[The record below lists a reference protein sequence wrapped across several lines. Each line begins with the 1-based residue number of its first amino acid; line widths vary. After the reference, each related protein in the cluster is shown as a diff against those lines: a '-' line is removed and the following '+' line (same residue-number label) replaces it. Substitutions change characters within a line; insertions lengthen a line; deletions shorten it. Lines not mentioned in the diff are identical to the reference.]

1 MNNIKLI
8 GNISV
13 PANSL
18 EDKVK
23 LAKSFKALGVDELLY
38 TGNGTYEDFVD
49 EIKYVTDNIDL
60 PLNVCITA
68 TKFDDVKYTLY
79 AGAGRV
85 AIYDS
90 IGKNSVLDL
99 ELVNESSLRFSKEK
113 IFINIGFT
121 EEGNLEISD
130 SKEYKLFGAGGVYID
145 GYKETYIEELKSF
158 INEVDLPIGVN
169 VASLAT
175 DGISSKLQATKDI
188 LDMGVDTIILEY
200 TNQEATEEYINGL
213 KDIIQGDNKVALD
226 TMEFSAFKLN
236 SDGLIPVIVQDY
248 KTDEVLMMAY
258 MNEEAYNKTIETG
271 TMTYYSRSRKS
282 LWVKG
287 ETSGHFQYVQKL
299 SIDCDKDTLLAKVKQ
314 IGVACHTG
322 NPTCFF
328 TDIIKKDYDD
338 TNPLKVFQEEYDII
352 LDRKNNPKEGSYTN
366 YLFDKGVDKILKKV
380 GEEATEIV
388 IAAKNPDNEELKYE
402 LADFLYHAMVLMV
415 EQGVTWNEVVEAIAK
430 RR

>member
-13 PANSL
+13 PSTK
-18 EDKVK
+18 EDKLN
-23 LAKSFKALGVDELLY
+23 LAKNFKELGVDELIY
-38 TGNGTYEDFVD
+38 TGEGSYETYVD
-49 EIKYVTDNIDL
+49 EIKFITDNIDL
-60 PLNVCITA
+60 PLNVCIKA

-79 AGAGRV
+79 AGASRV
-85 AIYDS
+85 AIYDP
-90 IGKNSVLDL
+90 IGKNSLLDL
-99 ELVNESSLRFSKEK
+99 ELVNESSLRFGKEK

-130 SKEYKLFGAGGVYID
+130 SKEYKIFGAGGVFID
-145 GYKETYIEELKSF
+145 GYKAANHEELKTF
-158 INEVDLPIGVN
+158 IDEVDLPIGVN
-169 VASLAT
+169 VSNISREDTKNILNLGVNT
-175 DGISSKLQATKDI
+175 FIVDSISTKTYIDELKNLIQDGQSSCSY
-188 LDMGVDTIILEY
+188 MS
-200 TNQEATEEYINGL
+200 
-213 KDIIQGDNKVALD
+213 
-226 TMEFSAFKLN
+226 FSEFKLN
-236 SDGLIPVIVQDY
+236 QDGLIPVIVQDY

-258 MNEEAYNKTIETG
+258 MNEEAYNKTLETG
-271 TMTYYSRSRKS
+271 TMTYFSRSRSS

-328 TDIIKKDYDD
+328 TDILKKDYDD

-415 EQGVTWNEVVEAIAK
+415 EQGVTWDEVVEAIAK

>member
-13 PANSL
+13 PSTK
-18 EDKVK
+18 EDKLN
-23 LAKSFKALGVDELLY
+23 LAKNFKELGVDELIY
-38 TGNGTYEDFVD
+38 TGEGSYETYVD
-49 EIKYVTDNIDL
+49 EIKFITDNIDL
-60 PLNVCITA
+60 PLNVCIKA

-79 AGAGRV
+79 AGASRV
-85 AIYDS
+85 AIYDP
-90 IGKNSVLDL
+90 IGKNSLLDL
-99 ELVNESSLRFSKEK
+99 ELVNESSLRFGKEK

-130 SKEYKLFGAGGVYID
+130 SKEYKIFGAGGVFID
-145 GYKETYIEELKSF
+145 GYKAANHEELKTF
-158 INEVDLPIGVN
+158 IKEVDLPIGVN
-169 VASLAT
+169 
-175 DGISSKLQATKDI
+175 ISNISKEDTKNI
-188 LDMGVDTIILEY
+188 LNLGVDTFIVDSIS
-200 TNQEATEEYINGL
+200 TKTYIDEL
-213 KDIIQGDNKVALD
+213 KNLIQDGQSSCSY
-226 TMEFSAFKLN
+226 MSFSEFKLN
-236 SDGLIPVIVQDY
+236 QDGLIPVIVQDY

-258 MNEEAYNKTIETG
+258 MNEEAYNKTLETG
-271 TMTYYSRSRKS
+271 TMTYFSRSRSS

-328 TDIIKKDYDD
+328 TDILKKDYDD

-415 EQGVTWNEVVEAIAK
+415 EQGVTWDEVVEAIAK

>member
-1 MNNIKLI
+1 MSSIKII

-13 PANSL
+13 PNTSS
-18 EDKVK
+18 EDKLNIAKNFKELGIDEEYVEEVK
-23 LAKSFKALGVDELLY
+23 Y
-38 TGNGTYEDFVD
+38 
-49 EIKYVTDNIDL
+49 IKDNIDL
-60 PLNVCITA
+60 PLSVCIKA

-79 AGAGRV
+79 AGASRV
-85 AIYDS
+85 AIYDP

-99 ELVNESSLRFSKEK
+99 ELVNESSLRFGKEK

-121 EEGNLEISD
+121 EEGSLEISD
-130 SKEYKLFGAGGVYID
+130 LKEYKLFGAGGVYINGLRKAYFD
-145 GYKETYIEELKSF
+145 EIKSF
-158 INEVDLPIGVN
+158 CEEVDLPVGVN
-169 VASLAT
+169 VSGIIEESSAADL
-175 DGISSKLQATKDI
+175 ISSVKDI
-188 LDMGVDTIILEY
+188 ISFGADTIILDYNDNLKEY
-200 TNQEATEEYINGL
+200 VQSIKSAVSIGADASTDMA
-213 KDIIQGDNKVALD
+213 
-226 TMEFSAFKLN
+226 FSTFKLN
-236 SDGLIPVIVQDY
+236 SDSLIPVIVQDY

-258 MNEEAYNKTIETG
+258 MNEEAYNKTLETG
-271 TMTYYSRSRKS
+271 TMTYFSRSRQS

-322 NPTCFF
+322 NPTCFY
-328 TDIIKKDYDD
+328 TDILKKEYDD

-415 EQGVTWNEVVEAIAK
+415 EQGVTWDEVVEAIAK

>member
-1 MNNIKLI
+1 MNNVKLI
-8 GNISV
+8 GDISA
-13 PANSL
+13 PSTK
-18 EDKVK
+18 EDKLN
-23 LAKSFKALGVDELLY
+23 LAKDFKGFGVDELIY
-38 TGNGTYEDFVD
+38 TGEGSYETYVD
-49 EIKYVTDNIDL
+49 EIKYITENIDL
-60 PLNVCITA
+60 PLNVCIKA

-79 AGAGRV
+79 AGASRV
-85 AIYDS
+85 AIYDP
-90 IGKNSVLDL
+90 IGKNSLLDL
-99 ELVNESSLRFSKEK
+99 ELVNESSLRFGKEK

-130 SKEYKLFGAGGVYID
+130 SKEYKLFGAGGVFIND
-145 GYKETYIEELKSF
+145 YKSANYEELKTF
-158 INEVDLPIGVN
+158 IQEVDLPIGVSISDIGKEDIKN
-169 VASLAT
+169 ILA
-175 DGISSKLQATKDI
+175 L
-188 LDMGVDTIILEY
+188 GVDTLIVDSAS
-200 TNQEATEEYINGL
+200 TKEYIDEL
-213 KDIIQGDNKVALD
+213 KDIIKSDKSGCSYMD
-226 TMEFSAFKLN
+226 FSEFKLN

-248 KTDEVLMMAY
+248 KTEEVLMMAY
-258 MNEEAYNKTIETG
+258 MNEEAYNKTLETG
-271 TMTYYSRSRKS
+271 TMTYFSRSRQS

-299 SIDCDKDTLLAKVKQ
+299 SVDCDKDTLLAKVKQ

-322 NPTCFF
+322 NPTCFY
-328 TDIIKKDYDD
+328 TDILKKEYDD

-415 EQGVTWNEVVEAIAK
+415 EQGVTWDEVVEAIAK

>member
-13 PANSL
+13 PSTK
-18 EDKVK
+18 EDKLN
-23 LAKSFKALGVDELLY
+23 LAKNFKELGVDELIY
-38 TGNGTYEDFVD
+38 TGEGSYETYVD
-49 EIKYVTDNIDL
+49 EIKFITDNIDL
-60 PLNVCITA
+60 PLNVCIKA

-79 AGAGRV
+79 AGASRV
-85 AIYDS
+85 AIYDP
-90 IGKNSVLDL
+90 IGKNSLLDL
-99 ELVNESSLRFSKEK
+99 ELVNESSLRFGKEK

-130 SKEYKLFGAGGVYID
+130 SKEYKIFGAGGVFID
-145 GYKETYIEELKSF
+145 GYKAANHEELKTF
-158 INEVDLPIGVN
+158 IDEVDLPIGVN
-169 VASLAT
+169 VSNISKEDTKNILNLGVNT
-175 DGISSKLQATKDI
+175 FIVDSISTKTYIDELKNLIQDGQSSCSY
-188 LDMGVDTIILEY
+188 MS
-200 TNQEATEEYINGL
+200 
-213 KDIIQGDNKVALD
+213 
-226 TMEFSAFKLN
+226 FSEFKLN
-236 SDGLIPVIVQDY
+236 QDGLIPVIVQDY

-258 MNEEAYNKTIETG
+258 MNEEAYNKTLETG
-271 TMTYYSRSRKS
+271 TMTYFSRSRSS

-328 TDIIKKDYDD
+328 TDILKKDYDD

-415 EQGVTWNEVVEAIAK
+415 EQGVTWDEVVEAIAK

>member
-13 PANSL
+13 PSTK
-18 EDKVK
+18 EDKLN
-23 LAKSFKALGVDELLY
+23 LAKNFKELGVDELIY
-38 TGNGTYEDFVD
+38 TGEGSYETYVD
-49 EIKYVTDNIDL
+49 EIKFITDNIDL
-60 PLNVCITA
+60 PLNVCIKA

-79 AGAGRV
+79 AGASRV
-85 AIYDS
+85 AIYDP
-90 IGKNSVLDL
+90 IGKNSLLDL
-99 ELVNESSLRFSKEK
+99 ELVNESSLRFGKEK

-130 SKEYKLFGAGGVYID
+130 SKEYKIFGAGGVFID
-145 GYKETYIEELKSF
+145 GYKAANHEELKTF
-158 INEVDLPIGVN
+158 IDEVDLPIGVN
-169 VASLAT
+169 VSNISKEDTKNILNLGVNT
-175 DGISSKLQATKDI
+175 FIVDSISTKTYIDELKNLVHDGQSSCSY
-188 LDMGVDTIILEY
+188 MS
-200 TNQEATEEYINGL
+200 
-213 KDIIQGDNKVALD
+213 
-226 TMEFSAFKLN
+226 FSEFKLN
-236 SDGLIPVIVQDY
+236 QDGLIPVIVQDY

-258 MNEEAYNKTIETG
+258 MNEEAYNKTLETG
-271 TMTYYSRSRKS
+271 TMTYFSRSRSS

-328 TDIIKKDYDD
+328 TDILKKDYDD

-415 EQGVTWNEVVEAIAK
+415 EQGVTWDEVVEAIAK

>member
-1 MNNIKLI
+1 MNEIKLI
-8 GNISV
+8 GNIST
-13 PANSL
+13 PSTL
-18 EDKVK
+18 EEKIM
-23 LAKSFKALGVDELLY
+23 LAKAYKELGMDELIY
-38 TGNGTYEDFVD
+38 TGKGSYEDYVE
-49 EIKYVTDNIDL
+49 EIKHITDSIDL

-79 AGAGRV
+79 AGASRV
-85 AIYDS
+85 AVYDP
-90 IGKNSVLDL
+90 IGKNALIDL

-113 IFINIGFT
+113 IYINIGFT
-121 EEGNLEISD
+121 AEGNLEISD

-145 GYKETYIEELKSF
+145 GYNEKYLDELKSF
-158 INEVDLPIGVN
+158 IEQVDLPIGVN
-169 VASLAT
+169 TS
-175 DGISSKLQATKDI
+175 GICVSEHTSDKLKMTKDI
-188 LDMGVDTIILEY
+188 IDLGIENIILDY
-200 TNQEATEEYINGL
+200 DNTDASKEYIEGL
-213 KDIIQGDNKVALD
+213 KDIIQDNKEKYTD
-226 TMEFSAFKLN
+226 MDFSTFKLN

-258 MNEEAYNKTIETG
+258 MNEEAYSKTIETG
-271 TMTYYSRSRKS
+271 TMTYFSRSRQS

-322 NPTCFF
+322 NPTCFY
-328 TDIIKKDYDD
+328 TEILKKDYDD

-352 LDRKNNPKEGSYTN
+352 VDRKNNPKEGSYTN
-366 YLFDKGVDKILKKV
+366 YLLDKGVDKILKKV

-388 IAAKNPDNEELKYE
+388 IAAKNPDKEELKYE
-402 LADFLYHAMVLMV
+402 IADFLYHAMVLMV
-415 EQGVTWNEVVEAIAK
+415 NQGVTWDEVVEAIAK